1 MTIKALRDAEART
14 ISSVSTSDQDVLL
27 AAKGGLIAFI
37 GNLAASAGRFAFGV
51 VLARLLGAE
60 LLGVYSLSLTVTQV
74 VGALALLGLSAGVAR
89 FIPIAVNEDDNSFL
103 WGIIQIGIGLP
114 TVIGLALF
122 LGVFLLAEPLSLW
135 AFGQPNLAPM
145 LRLASFSIPFTILI
159 DLLASITQGFKRM
172 EFKVYAQDIA
182 LNFSKLALSV
192 VLIGVG
198 LSVAGALAA
207 HILASAL
214 TVVMFFY
221 FVHHLFPLN
230 RPLHTA
236 KRRIREILH
245 FSLPIYLSGLISEFR
260 GSTETV
266 ILGMLGVMSGVGIYT
281 SALRLAGVGDMFY
294 ISLQR
299 ISIPMISDL
308 YSRGKL
314 DQLQRVYQT
323 VTKWSTTF
331 NLPIFLT
338 MVIFAGPLLTIFGE
352 DFTVGAQGLIILAF
366 GSLFNASTGTNGS
379 MITMTGHSRVTLA
392 NSITSLVV
400 SLGLDVLLIPRWGIV
415 GAALA
420 VTLTTVLIN
429 TLRTIQVFLFLRLW
443 PYNWSF
449 LKPVMAA
456 LLAGGVTYFAN
467 QWLSLLP
474 MALRVGVGML
484 SLWSI
489 YALVV
494 LLLKLSAE
502 DHLVLDRLWAR
513 VNPRSRRQ
521 S

>member
-1 MTIKALRDAEART
+1 
-14 ISSVSTSDQDVLL
+14 
-27 AAKGGLIAFI
+27 
-37 GNLAASAGRFAFGV
+37 
-51 VLARLLGAE
+51 
-60 LLGVYSLSLTVTQV
+60 
-74 VGALALLGLSAGVAR
+74 
-89 FIPIAVNEDDNSFL
+89 
-103 WGIIQIGIGLP
+103 
-114 TVIGLALF
+114 
-122 LGVFLLAEPLSLW
+122 
-135 AFGQPNLAPM
+135 
-145 LRLASFSIPFTILI
+145 
-159 DLLASITQGFKRM
+159 
-172 EFKVYAQDIA
+172 
-182 LNFSKLALSV
+182 
-192 VLIGVG
+192 
-198 LSVAGALAA
+198 
-207 HILASAL
+207 
-214 TVVMFFY
+214 
-221 FVHHLFPLN
+221 
-230 RPLHTA
+230 
-236 KRRIREILH
+236 
-245 FSLPIYLSGLISEFR
+245 
-260 GSTETV
+260 
-266 ILGMLGVMSGVGIYT
+266 
-281 SALRLAGVGDMFY
+281 
-294 ISLQR
+294 
-299 ISIPMISDL
+299 
-308 YSRGKL
+308 
-314 DQLQRVYQT
+314 
-323 VTKWSTTF
+323 
-331 NLPIFLT
+331 
-338 MVIFAGPLLTIFGE
+338 
-352 DFTVGAQGLIILAF
+352 
-366 GSLFNASTGTNGS
+366 

-494 LLLKLSAE
+494 LLSKLSAE